1 MSTLENV
8 WLLFCRIWYHGLQT
22 RILLAPGFQG
32 HLLLTS
38 VPAAQSLRPRLGTGR
53 LNHIHPCR
61 PSEKIYSTDRSS
73 EKKLSPSKNDH
84 RTRGP
89 QNQRTGG
96 QWESKQ
102 WKLKLFLRKRGSLN
116 CITFLRRI
124 KFFPSASHSLP
135 QIPTCSS
142 SCTSCSSCLSPSCS
156 CHWSS
161 DSQSWQSLN
170 RLNRLKV
177 KITTSSHAPPK
188 AVPTLDLSMTRLFSC
203 GVVVLHLF
211 MQPSGSPPD
220 GSLAELDLKVK
231 SGSSISSSKG
241 RNLAW
246 MHTKY

>member
-1 MSTLENV
+1 MFGCCFVASDTMAYKPVYYLHLAFKV
-8 WLLFCRIWYHGLQT
+8 IFFWRLSRLLNLFVQGWGLAGWIIFI
-22 RILLAPGFQG
+22 R
-32 HLLLTS
+32 
-38 VPAAQSLRPRLGTGR
+38 VDPR
-53 LNHIHPCR
+53 
-61 PSEKIYSTDRSS
+61 KKSTDRSS
-73 EKKLSPSKNDH
+73 EKKNHLPRKTTTGPEDH

-89 QNQRTGG
+89 EDNEKANSR
-96 QWESKQ
+96 SFN
-102 WKLKLFLRKRGSLN
+102 LFLRKRGSLN

-188 AVPTLDLSMTRLFSC
+188 AVPTLDLGMTRLFSC

-246 MHTKY
+246 MHTKC

>member
-8 WLLFCRIWYHGLQT
+8 LGCCFVASDTMAYKPVYYLHLAFKVIFFWRLSRLLNLFVQGWGLAGW
-22 RILLAPGFQG
+22 IIFI
-32 HLLLTS
+32 H
-38 VPAAQSLRPRLGTGR
+38 VDPR
-53 LNHIHPCR
+53 
-61 PSEKIYSTDRSS
+61 KKSTDRSS

-161 DSQSWQSLN
+161 DSKSWQSLN

-188 AVPTLDLSMTRLFSC
+188 AVPTLDLGMTLLFSC